1 MLVHTCSSVAGSR
14 QKISYIVC
22 GATPYFSSTA
32 GSGIPSWSG
41 DCRTMVL
48 LLKRITVT

>member
-22 GATPYFSSTA
+22 GATPYFSSTGPGYLA
-32 GSGIPSWSG
+32 GLAIVALWY
-41 DCRTMVL
+41 CC
-48 LLKRITVT
+48 